1 MELDKG
7 IDKDKL
13 VKVLQ
18 KILEEELAAVVRYT
32 HYSFMVYGYNRI
44 PIVSWLRSE
53 ADTALA
59 HAHKAGEL
67 ITHLGEHPSLGIGH
81 LLETHKHEIGAILRE
96 SLEMENGALQLYKQ
110 LLEMVKDKSILFED
124 YARGMISEEEMHAG
138 EVDKMLRNP
147 GAIKTFVSGDGK

>member
-7 IDKDKL
+7 IEKDKL

-32 HYSFMVYGYNRI
+32 HYSFMVFGYNRI
-44 PIVSWLRSE
+44 PIVSWLRAE

-81 LLETHKHEIGAILRE
+81 LLETHKHEIGAILKE

-124 YARGMISEEEMHAG
+124 YARAMISEEELHAG

-147 GAIKTFVSGDGK
+147 GAIKTFVSSDAK